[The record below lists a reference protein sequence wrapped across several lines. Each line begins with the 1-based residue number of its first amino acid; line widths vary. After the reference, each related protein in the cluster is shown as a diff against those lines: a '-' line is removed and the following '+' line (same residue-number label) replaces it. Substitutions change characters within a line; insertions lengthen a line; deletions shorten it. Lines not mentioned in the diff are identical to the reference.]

1 MNFCLKDSSA
11 KNSESAES
19 SDIEADG
26 PSHTVNHTSV
36 HTTTKIDRV
45 ILFFFKDA
53 KYSSKNTFRKQSYF
67 NKTFSLTLAAIF

>member
-45 ILFFFKDA
+45 ILFFF
-53 KYSSKNTFRKQSYF
+53 
-67 NKTFSLTLAAIF
+67 

>member
-1 MNFCLKDSSA
+1 MRSGSRQGFHQEEGGKDTIRKSGSNSMNFCLKDSSA

-45 ILFFFKDA
+45 ILFFF
-53 KYSSKNTFRKQSYF
+53 
-67 NKTFSLTLAAIF
+67 